1 MEFLSFSLGLLLGS
15 TVVCCVSV
23 LPDYLARRKAR
34 KKIKAVEERIEFKKE
49 VVDMVRCAAWDE
61 ARQLKRDLTS
71 YIDTKLAEKDKQ
83 EESENV

>member
-1 MEFLSFSLGLLLGS
+1 MEFLAFSLGLLLGS

-23 LPDYLARRKAR
+23 LPDYLARRKVQ
-34 KKIKAVEERIEFKKE
+34 KKIKAVDERNEFKRE
-49 VVDMVRCAAWDE
+49 VTIMARCMVLDE
-61 ARQLKRDLTS
+61 IGQCKREMVS